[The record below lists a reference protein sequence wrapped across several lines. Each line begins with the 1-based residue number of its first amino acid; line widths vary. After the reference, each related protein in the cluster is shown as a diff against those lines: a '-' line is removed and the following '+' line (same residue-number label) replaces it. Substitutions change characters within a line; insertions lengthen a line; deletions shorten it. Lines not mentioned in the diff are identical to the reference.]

1 MYRTLFQIGS
11 FEVPSFG
18 VMVLVGFLAGLWFAR
33 RRASTFGYTPDQV
46 SDVAF
51 WVLSAGIFGA
61 RLAYILIELPY
72 YLKNPNEIIQ
82 LQFKGLT
89 SFGGVILAAF
99 AVLWQSK
106 RLKTNAL
113 QLMDCIA
120 PSFLIGHFFGRIG
133 CLLNGCCY
141 GGNCDLPWAIHV
153 IEKPG
158 LFHPAQIYDGL
169 MNLIGLAIF
178 FIAFNKK
185 QLGIGQTSG
194 FAFIVYGL
202 SRFIYEFWRAG
213 ETSTT
218 IGSLPIT
225 EAHVM
230 ALIVV
235 AFGAVLWFKGQKA
248 SSMNLEAEAIP

>member
-1 MYRTLFQIGS
+1 MHRTLFQIGS

-18 VMVLVGFLAGLWFAR
+18 VMVLVGFLAALWFAR
-33 RRASTFGYTPDQV
+33 RRAAKFGYTPDQI

-51 WVLSAGIFGA
+51 WVLAAGILGA
-61 RLAYILIELPY
+61 RLAFILIELPY
-72 YLKNPNEIIQ
+72 YLKHPSEIIQ
-82 LQFKGLT
+82 LQFQGLT
-89 SFGGVILAAF
+89 SFGGVVLAAL
-99 AVLWQSK
+99 AVLWQAK
-106 RLKTNAL
+106 RLKTSAL

-141 GGNCDLPWAIHV
+141 GGSCDLPWAIHV
-153 IEKPG
+153 TEKPG

-169 MNLIGLAIF
+169 MNLGGLAIF
-178 FIAFNKK
+178 LIFFNKN
-185 QLGIGQTSG
+185 QLRRGQASG
-194 FAFIVYGL
+194 FVFIVYGI

-225 EAHVM
+225 EAHVV
-230 ALIVV
+230 ALIVA
-235 AFGAVLWFKGQKA
+235 AFGAFLWFKGSKVVA
-248 SSMNLEAEAIP
+248 SNPEVEAVP

>member
-11 FEVPSFG
+11 FKVPSFG
-18 VMVLVGFLAGLWFAR
+18 VLVLVGFLAGLWFAR
-33 RRASTFGYTPDQV
+33 RRASKFGYTPDQI

-51 WVLSAGIFGA
+51 WVLAAGILGA
-61 RLAYILIELPY
+61 RLAFILIELPF
-72 YLKNPNEIIQ
+72 YLKHPSDILQ
-82 LQFKGLT
+82 LQFQGLT
-89 SFGGVILAAF
+89 SFGGVILAAL
-99 AVLWQSK
+99 AILWQAK

-113 QLMDCIA
+113 QLMDCLA

-141 GGNCDLPWAIHV
+141 GGHCDLPWGIHV

-169 MNLIGLAIF
+169 MNLAGFGMFLLF
-178 FIAFNKK
+178 FNNRK
-185 QLGIGQTSG
+185 LGKGQATG
-194 FAFIVYGL
+194 FVFIVYGAA
-202 SRFIYEFWRAG
+202 RFIYEFWRAG

-218 IGSLPIT
+218 IANLPLT

-230 ALIVV
+230 ALLLVV
-235 AFGAVLWFKGQKA
+235 FGAVLWLKGAKVGLV
-248 SSMNLEAEAIP
+248 SPETEAVP